1 MSALS
6 PEGEFSLKLYIV
18 KRILMLIPVVIA
30 VSMLIFFLMRVLPGD
45 VVSGILGIEETPEVR
60 ATLEKQFGLNLP
72 LHRQYLQWA
81 GGLLRGDFG
90 VSLRTGKPILPEFLS
105 RFRVTFELTLL
116 ASLIAWV
123 LAIPLGI
130 LSAVKRNRPVD
141 LLIRVIGLIGV
152 SIPNFAFATLLIL
165 ALSLGFS
172 YYPPVEFVG
181 FFEDPLGNL
190 ECLIFP
196 ALVLGCIMAAGVMRM
211 TRSSML
217 EVLRQDFIRTIRAKG
232 AGERIVLLKHA
243 LRNSLI
249 PIVTIVGMQIGSL
262 LGGTVVTEQ
271 IFSLPGIGQ
280 MTLTAIFKRD
290 YPVVQVNVL
299 ILACIYVL
307 INLAV
312 DLAYTR
318 IDPRIACR

>member
-1 MSALS
+1 
-6 PEGEFSLKLYIV
+6 
-18 KRILMLIPVVIA
+18 MLIPVVVA

-45 VVSGILGIEETPEVR
+45 VVSEILGIEETPEVR
-60 ATLEKQFGLNLP
+60 ATLERQFGLDLP

-105 RFRVTFELTLL
+105 RFEVTLELTLL
-116 ASLIAWV
+116 ASAIAWV

-141 LLIRVIGLIGV
+141 LLIRIVGLIGV

-190 ECLIFP
+190 ECLFFP

-217 EVLRQDFIRTIRAKG
+217 EVLRQDFIRTVRAKG
-232 AGERIVLLKHA
+232 AGERIVLLRHA
-243 LRNSLI
+243 LRNSLV
-249 PIVTIVGMQIGSL
+249 PIVTIVGMQMGAL

-299 ILACIYVL
+299 IIACVYVL

-318 IDPRIACR
+318 IDPRITYR